1 MNNVE
6 NINSLEK
13 TFNNNISDT
22 VLKAH
27 FISNNYKEG
36 RKVLTAIEDELLRC
50 DEFLISV
57 AFITLG
63 GIEPLL
69 QTLKNLEEKGI
80 KGRILTTDYLCFSE
94 PRALTKLHSLKN
106 IELRMFL
113 SNEAKEGFHTKG
125 YIFKKDKLYNI
136 IVGSSNITQS
146 ALTKNKEWNTRII
159 SNDHSEYS
167 KQIISEFWE
176 LWDSGNTKE
185 YEEFIDEY
193 RFSYELI
200 KRQKKAVESVQTS
213 LNAKYELEP
222 NKMQKEFTKS
232 LIGLIDNGEK
242 KALLIS
248 ATGTG
253 KTYASA
259 FAMRAVKAERVL
271 FLAHRNQIL
280 KQAKKSY
287 RNVFGGSK
295 KLEILSGNDK
305 DYEKIAEA
313 DFVFGMMT
321 MLAKSEVRERFSK
334 NEFDIIVIDEV
345 HRAGAVSYKKIMEY
359 FKPRLWLGMTAS
371 PDRPDECNIYELFD
385 NNIAYEIR
393 LEQALEEELLCTFH
407 YFGITDL
414 EVDGK
419 AFDDNTNKLRLFNL
433 LASDKRVDYI
443 IEKLDYFG
451 YSGDRVKGLIF
462 CSSVEEAELLS
473 EKFNRRGYKTCALS
487 GKDSIEFRD
496 RAIERLTEDKNSDYL
511 DYIFSVDILNEG
523 VDIPEVNQIV
533 MLRPTESPIVFIQQL
548 GRGLRKCEGKE
559 FVVILDFIGN
569 YTNNYLIPI
578 ALSGDRSKSK
588 DTLRRYIAEGTRI
601 MPGSSSIHF
610 DEITKERIYRSIDTA
625 KINTVSDIVYE
636 YRCLRNKIGRIPSY
650 EDFENYNTIDM
661 TCIFDNKSLGS
672 YHNFLKKYESGY
684 KYKAALTDSQE
695 EMLMFISQ
703 KIADGKRIDELLV
716 LKRLLKS
723 RQNITQ
729 SCQSCQSYQSY
740 MSELKHDY
748 GIEGSERRMSNVI
761 SVLSNNFV
769 PVEKQKEKFSR
780 SVFVEGGK
788 IEPKASPQLLK
799 QCNNKVFLK
808 LFNEL
813 IDYGIYRYNKYY
825 KNRYKD
831 TDFVLYKKYT
841 KSDICRL
848 LNWSKNIN
856 PQAISGYFYDKDTKT
871 LPIFITYKKDEN
883 VSESLRYE
891 HGFISPL
898 EFISVSKGKRNYN
911 SPEMD
916 YFYDKETSIYLFMQ
930 KSCNDKGAGDYYFLG
945 QLYNTGEKELSY
957 REKIGDTV
965 LKFHYTLDVPLRED
979 LYQYFTC
986 ESFPDSNKN

>member
-1 MNNVE
+1 MNNVG
-6 NINSLEK
+6 NVNSFEK

-36 RKVLTAIEDELLRC
+36 RKVLTAIEDELLKC

-80 KGRILTTDYLCFSE
+80 RGRILTTDYLCFSE
-94 PRALTKLHSLKN
+94 PRALTRLHSLKN

-125 YIFKKDKLYNI
+125 YIFKQDKLYNI

-146 ALTKNKEWNTRII
+146 ALTKNKEWNARII

-176 LWDSGNTKE
+176 LWNSGNTKE

-193 RFSYELI
+193 RFSHELI
-200 KRQKKAVESVQTS
+200 KKQKKAVERVQTS

-222 NKMQKEFTKS
+222 NKMQKAFTKS
-232 LIGLIDNGEK
+232 LIRLIENGEN

-305 DYEKIAEA
+305 DYEKIFEA

-321 MLAKSEVRERFSK
+321 MLAKSEVRERFLKS
-334 NEFDIIVIDEV
+334 EFDVIVIDEV
-345 HRAGAVSYKKIMEY
+345 HRAGAVSYRKIMEY
-359 FKPRLWLGMTAS
+359 FKPKLWLGMTAS

-414 EVDGK
+414 EIDGK
-419 AFDDNTNKLRLFNL
+419 AFDDNTNKLKLFNL
-433 LASDKRVDYI
+433 MASDKRVDYI
-443 IEKLDYFG
+443 IEKLEYFG

-473 EKFNRRGYKTCALS
+473 EKFNSRDYKTCALS

-496 RAIERLTEDKNSDYL
+496 RAIEKLTEDKNNDYL

-625 KINTVSDIVYE
+625 KINSVSDIVYE

-672 YHNFLKKYESGY
+672 YHNFLKKYEREY
-684 KYKAALTDSQE
+684 IYKAALTESQE

-729 SCQSCQSYQSY
+729 AY
-740 MSELKHDY
+740 MSELKCDY

-780 SVFVEGGK
+780 SVFVENGK
-788 IEPKASPQLLK
+788 SELQVSTQMLK
-799 QCNNKVFLK
+799 QYDNKVFLK
-808 LFNEL
+808 LFDEL
-813 IDYGIYRYNKYY
+813 TDYGIYRYNKYY

-848 LNWSKNIN
+848 LNWNKNIN

-883 VSESLRYE
+883 VSESLNYE
-891 HGFISPL
+891 HEFLSPD
-898 EFISVSKGKRNYN
+898 EFISISKGNRSYN
-911 SPEMD
+911 SPEMK
-916 YFYDKETSIYLFMQ
+916 YFYDVNTRIYLFVQ
-930 KSCNDKGAGDYYFLG
+930 KSNNDKGAGDYYFLG
-945 QLYNTGEKELSY
+945 QIYNTGKKELVN
-957 REKIGDTV
+957 REKVGDTV
-965 LKFHYTLDVPLRED
+965 LKFHYILDIPVRED
-979 LYQYFTC
+979 LYQYLTG
-986 ESFPDSNKN
+986 EIIP